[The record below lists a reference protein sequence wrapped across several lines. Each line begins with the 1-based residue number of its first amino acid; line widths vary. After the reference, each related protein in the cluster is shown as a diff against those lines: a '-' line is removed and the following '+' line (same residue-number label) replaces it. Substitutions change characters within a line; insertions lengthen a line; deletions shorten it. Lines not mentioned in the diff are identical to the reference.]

1 MPQSKRIPFWRS
13 LRTKFAMTYLI
24 IVAAVLVLRRLF
36 RDLERG
42 HAPAGA

>member
-24 IVAAVLVLRRLF
+24 IVAAVLVLLNPYPV
-36 RDLERG
+36 LVSQNL
-42 HAPAGA
+42 A